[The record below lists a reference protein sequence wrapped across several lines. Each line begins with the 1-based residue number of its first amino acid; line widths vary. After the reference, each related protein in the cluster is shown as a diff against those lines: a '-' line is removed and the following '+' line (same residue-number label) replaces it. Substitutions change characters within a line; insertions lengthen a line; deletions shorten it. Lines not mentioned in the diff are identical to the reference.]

1 VTIAD
6 IVVPVAIGSVWIF
19 FFCRNLA
26 ALPLLPAYDVS
37 AGDVFGSHHHNPGM
51 TEGA

>member
-1 VTIAD
+1 M
-6 IVVPVAIGSVWIF
+6 AIGCIWIF

-37 AGDVFGSHHHNPGM
+37 AADVFEHHHDPSMPEN
-51 TEGA
+51 A

>member
-1 VTIAD
+1 
-6 IVVPVAIGSVWIF
+6 VPIAIGSIWIF

-37 AGDVFGSHHHNPGM
+37 ANDVFDPHSTHPPGIP
-51 TEGA
+51 ENA